1 MGNMM
6 VMKVD
11 GIKEHILKLENDL
24 VKSEVRKSAQKLND
38 LLADDFFEFCS
49 NGKEYR
55 YKIGD
60 VLQEANDEELF
71 WQIID
76 FKIEQLSDDY
86 LLALYKVIKHTETDE
101 NKKYTH
107 RSSIWKYVDGKW
119 KMYFHQGTYTSKF
132 EVL

>member
-1 MGNMM
+1 M

-11 GIKEHILKLENDL
+11 DLKDHILKLENDL

-55 YKIGD
+55 YKNGD

-107 RSSIWKYVDGKW
+107 RSSIWKCVDGKW

>member
-60 VLQEANDEELF
+60 VLQKANDEELF

>member
-1 MGNMM
+1 M
-6 VMKVD
+6 
-11 GIKEHILKLENDL
+11 
-24 VKSEVRKSAQKLND
+24 
-38 LLADDFFEFCS
+38 F
-49 NGKEYR
+49 
-55 YKIGD
+55 
-60 VLQEANDEELF
+60 QEPNDEELF

-86 LLALYKVIKHTETDE
+86 LLAIYKVIKHNETNE

-132 EVL
+132 DVL